1 MMRTLLL
8 TTVVVL
14 ATAAAAR
21 AQTAPGYTDQTVH
34 GFTVVVNDQA
44 TATQATA
51 MTRAMEELEIQLGR
65 IVALGLRTDV
75 LDKLRAVKIF
85 VEFNQTNGAA
95 VYHPSPTWLA
105 ANGYIPQKAWS
116 VELSNAVNFR
126 NWSRQNQPWIVLHE
140 LAHAYH
146 HQVLGYNHA
155 GILAAFARAR
165 DAGILAS
172 VPYRFDLSQPPI
184 LQRAYALT
192 NDTEWF
198 SEMTEAYFGENDYF
212 PFVRSDLET
221 FDPTAYSV
229 VQAAWGDAAGTDV
242 QPSPDGF
249 GLSVYPNPVRDVLHV
264 STPGPARVE
273 VFDVTGRRV
282 VAAADE
288 VTSHRIDLAGMP
300 PGAYFLRIATGAKV
314 AVRPVVRVR

>member
-1 MMRTLLL
+1 MTRYLL
-8 TTVVVL
+8 TAVVL
-14 ATAAAAR
+14 LAASATVH
-21 AQTAPGYTDQTVH
+21 AQTAPGYTDQTVL
-34 GFTVVVNDQA
+34 GFKVVVNDQA

-65 IVALGLRTDV
+65 IVALGLRSDV

-85 VEFNQTNGAA
+85 VEYNQTNGAA
-95 VYHPSPTWLA
+95 VYHPSLAWLA
-105 ANGYIPQKAWS
+105 ANGYIPQKAES

-126 NWSRQNQPWIVLHE
+126 NWSRQNQPWMVLHE

-155 GILAAFARAR
+155 GISASYARAR

-172 VPYRFDLSQPPI
+172 VPYRFDFSQPSI
-184 LQRAYALT
+184 MQQAYALT

-212 PFVRSDLET
+212 PFVRSDLQT

-229 VQAAWGDAAGTDV
+229 LQAAWGDAAGTDV
-242 QPSPDGF
+242 QPLPGAF
-249 GLSVYPNPVRDVLHV
+249 GISVYPNPVRDVLHV
-264 STPGPARVE
+264 STPSPVRVE

-282 VAAADE
+282 VAASDE
-288 VTSHRIDLAGMP
+288 TTSHRLDLTDLP
-300 PGAYFLRIATGAKV
+300 PGVYFARIGTGAHV
-314 AVRPVVRVR
+314 AVRPVIRVR